1 MSRNCDRQFMNS
13 VMSRGKKRSEID
25 DLFGDLL
32 GDDDDDDLGEARSPS
47 PPVARKGK
55 KVDVYDDAFYEQ
67 LAKDNGL
74 EVRRWDLGFGIWNC
88 SLFRMAMVKHLN
100 TTIADFKEL
109 INLIYL
115 GGFLLFPIEKIER
128 NRHVETK
135 F

>member
-1 MSRNCDRQFMNS
+1 MNS

-32 GDDDDDDLGEARSPS
+32 GDDDDLGESRSPS

-74 EVRRWDLGFGIWNC
+74 EVRRRLWDLELLPVPHGNGQT
-88 SLFRMAMVKHLN
+88 VKYHN
-100 TTIADFKEL
+100 S
-109 INLIYL
+109 
-115 GGFLLFPIEKIER
+115 GC
-128 NRHVETK
+128 
-135 F
+135 

>member
-1 MSRNCDRQFMNS
+1 MNS

-32 GDDDDDDLGEARSPS
+32 GDDDDLGESRSPS

-74 EVRRWDLGFGIWNC
+74 EVRRWDLGFGTAPC
-88 SLFRMAMVKHLN
+88 SARQWS
-100 TTIADFKEL
+100 ISQ
-109 INLIYL
+109 I
-115 GGFLLFPIEKIER
+115 PQ
-128 NRHVETK
+128 
-135 F
+135 